1 MIRTIK
7 LPLLVGFLGSL
18 LLLQGCS
25 SFNKASEQAAN
36 ALTPYQSD
44 IVQGNVITRE
54 QWELLRVGMSRQQVR
69 SILGTAL
76 LTSVFHADRW
86 DYVFTL
92 KRQGV
97 EPQIRKAQ
105 VFFKNE
111 VLERTESDPLPTEP
125 EFVATLRK

>member
-1 MIRTIK
+1 MIK

-25 SFNKASEQAAN
+25 SFNNASEQAAN

-44 IVQGNVITRE
+44 IVQGNVVTRE
-54 QWELLRVGMSRQQVR
+54 QFELLQVGMSRQQVR
-69 SILGTAL
+69 NILGTAL

-92 KRQGV
+92 KRQGI
-97 EPQIRKAQ
+97 PSQIRKVQ
-105 VFFKNE
+105 VFFKND
-111 VLERTESDPLPTEP
+111 VLERTESDPLPTES

>member
-1 MIRTIK
+1 MIK

-25 SFNKASEQAAN
+25 SFNNASEQAAN

-44 IVQGNVITRE
+44 IVQGNVVTRE
-54 QWELLRVGMSRQQVR
+54 QFELLQVGMSRQQVR
-69 SILGTAL
+69 NILGTAL

-92 KRQGV
+92 KRQAYH
-97 EPQIRKAQ
+97 PKSARYRSSS
-105 VFFKNE
+105 
-111 VLERTESDPLPTEP
+111 RTTCLNAPNPTHSRP
-125 EFVATLRK
+125 NPNS